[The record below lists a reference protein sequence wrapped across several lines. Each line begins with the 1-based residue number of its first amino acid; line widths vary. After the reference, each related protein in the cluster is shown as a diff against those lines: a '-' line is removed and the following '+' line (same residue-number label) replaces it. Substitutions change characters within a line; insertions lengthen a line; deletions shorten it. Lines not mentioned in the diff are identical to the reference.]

1 LPPLRD
7 RREDVPLLVDHF
19 LEKCV
24 RKVGRRAELGEGVL
38 DYLVRYEYIGN
49 VRELENM
56 IEQGVALAEHG
67 VIRLEDVIP
76 LESASKSHKPRSKVM
91 QDVIDEA
98 ETDAILEALREVQG
112 NRERAAELLGL
123 SATTLWRKMKR
134 LRIEHDRQA

>member
-7 RREDVPLLVDHF
+7 RREDVSLLVDHF

-38 DYLVRYEYIGN
+38 DYLVRYEFIGN

-56 IEQGVALAEHG
+56 IEQGVALAENG
-67 VIRLEDVIP
+67 VIRLEDVVP
-76 LESASKSHKPRSKVM
+76 LDSVAKGHKPRSKVM

-98 ETDAILEALREVQG
+98 ETEAILEALREVQG
-112 NRERAAELLGL
+112 NRERAAEMLGL

-134 LRIEHDRQA
+134 LRIDA